1 MKNLLAAGAAGL
13 ALTVLAACGGEGSS
27 TAEDPAGDPTTAESS
42 TPVDGATAEP
52 GGFPAFAPE
61 DYSYLL
67 EVICYCPLTG
77 PVEVTVE
84 DGEVASAVYTKGGH
98 GLQKGD
104 DAPDFMRKTINDVI
118 DAANDTD
125 AAEVDVT
132 WPEGQDYPRSVSVDQ
147 DKRMVDEEITY
158 IVRRVQ
164 VSAG

>member
-1 MKNLLAAGAAGL
+1 MKSLLATGAAVL
-13 ALTVLAACGGEGSS
+13 ALTVLAACGGEDSS
-27 TAEDPAGDPTTAESS
+27 TAEDPADGPSAAESS
-42 TPVDGATAEP
+42 TAVDGSTAEP

-84 DGEVASAVYTKGGH
+84 GGEVASAVYARGGH
-98 GLQKGD
+98 GLKEGD
-104 DAPDFMRKTINDVI
+104 DAPVFMRKTINDVI

-147 DKRMVDEEITY
+147 DNRMVDEEITY